1 MIPAGFSYVRAGS
14 LEEALGEL
22 SRHGD
27 AARVL
32 AGGHS
37 LLPAMKLRRAEPG
50 VLVDIGR
57 LRDLSYVRAEGGQ
70 VEVGALTTHR
80 TLERDPVVAEQVPLL
95 AAAAARIGDPQVRNR
110 GTIGGSLANADP
122 AADLAGAVLALD
134 GVLVAR
140 GPAGVR
146 EIPAREFFTG
156 RHRTALAPG
165 ELLTEIRLPAAPGR
179 SYAFEKFSRRALDWA
194 VVGVAAQA
202 RPGGGVAIALLGMG
216 PAPLRATGVEEA
228 LAAGVPA
235 AEAVRLATRGC
246 EPPDNAVASAS
257 YRAHLAEVLVG
268 RALAAL

>member
-14 LEEALGEL
+14 VEEALDEL

-27 AARVL
+27 AARPL

-57 LRDLSYVRAEGGQ
+57 LRELSYVRADGDRIA
-70 VEVGALTTHR
+70 VGALTSHR
-80 TLERDPVVAEQVPLL
+80 TLERDPVVAAQVPLL
-95 AAAAARIGDPQVRNR
+95 AAAARRIGDPQVRNR
-110 GTIGGSLANADP
+110 GTIGGSLAHADP

-156 RHRTALAPG
+156 RRRNALAPG

-202 RPGGGVAIALLGMG
+202 RPGGGVAIALIGMG
-216 PAPLRATGVEEA
+216 PTPVRATAVEEA
-228 LAAGVPA
+228 LAAGEPA
-235 AEAVRLATRGC
+235 AEAARLAAWGC
-246 EPPDNAVASAS
+246 EPPDDAVASAS
-257 YRAHLAEVLVG
+257 YRTHLAEVLVT

>member
-14 LEEALGEL
+14 VQEALDEL
-22 SRHGD
+22 SRHGG
-27 AARVL
+27 AARLL

-50 VLVDIGR
+50 VLIDIGR
-57 LRDLSYVRAEGGQ
+57 LGELAYVRADGDRIA
-70 VEVGALTTHR
+70 VGALTRHR
-80 TLERDPVVAEQVPLL
+80 TLERDPLVAEHVPLL
-95 AAAAARIGDPQVRNR
+95 AAAAARIGDQQVRNR

-122 AADLAGAVLALD
+122 AADLAAAVLALD

-140 GPAGVR
+140 GPAGER

-156 RHRTALAPG
+156 HYRSALAAG
-165 ELLTEIRLPAAPGR
+165 EMLTEIRLPAATNQ

-202 RPGGGVAIALLGMG
+202 RPGGGVAVALIGMG
-216 PAPLRATGVEEA
+216 PTPVRATAVEEA
-228 LAAGVPA
+228 LASGTPA
-235 AEAVRLATRGC
+235 AEAARLAAQGC
-246 EPPDNAVASAS
+246 EPPDNTVASAA
-257 YRAHLAEVLVG
+257 YRTHLAEVLVG

>member
-14 LEEALGEL
+14 VQEALDEL
-22 SRHGD
+22 SRHGG
-27 AARVL
+27 AARLL

-50 VLVDIGR
+50 VLIDIGR
-57 LRDLSYVRAEGGQ
+57 LGELAYVRADGDRIA
-70 VEVGALTTHR
+70 VGALTRHR
-80 TLERDPVVAEQVPLL
+80 TLERDPLVAEHVPLL
-95 AAAAARIGDPQVRNR
+95 AAAAARIGDQQVRNR

-122 AADLAGAVLALD
+122 AADLAAAVLALD

-140 GPAGVR
+140 GPAGER
-146 EIPAREFFTG
+146 EIPARKFFTG
-156 RHRTALAPG
+156 RCRSALAAG
-165 ELLTEIRLPAAPGR
+165 EMLTEIRLPAATDR

-202 RPGGGVAIALLGMG
+202 RPGGVAVALIGMG
-216 PAPLRATGVEEA
+216 PTPVRATAVEEA

-235 AEAVRLATRGC
+235 AEAARLAARGC
-246 EPPDNAVASAS
+246 EPPDNAAASAS